1 MSEALDQKV
10 RYITQRIDIELA
22 RFHGRGED
30 PEHPICEFDV
40 IETVLFGA
48 LRKFRDEVLEE
59 AAEVTEKH
67 RVFAGDQ
74 YGFYACTS
82 PDGVELS
89 QAIRNLKRD
98 A

>member
-1 MSEALDQKV
+1 MVRGWVKDLDEALA
-10 RYITQRIDIELA
+10 T
-22 RFHGRGED
+22 FHD
-30 PEHPICEFDV
+30 NPECPINEWDV
-40 IETVLFGA
+40 IEDILLKKIRVY
-48 LRKFRDEVLEE
+48 RDMVLEE